1 MQRWILIFVAGFL
14 AVLCFHQTVAGLLY
28 VLGIFPSAPYSMA
41 PTQPL
46 GVPSVLSSSFWG
58 GLWALVMFLALD
70 RLSAR
75 HRWLK
80 ALLFGGLA
88 LTLVAIVVVFP
99 LKGYSL
105 PLARIP
111 VVFAL
116 GFIVNAAW
124 GVGTLLLARL
134 LGVKGAQL

>member
-14 AVLCFHQTVAGLLY
+14 AVLCFHQPVAGLLY

-41 PTQPL
+41 QTQPL
-46 GVPSVLSSSFWG
+46 GVPSVLSASFWG
-58 GLWALVMFLALD
+58 GLWALVMFLVLD

-75 HRWLK
+75 RRWLK

-99 LKGYSL
+99 LKGMNL

-111 VVFAL
+111 IVFLL
-116 GFIVNAAW
+116 GFTVNAAW
-124 GVGTLLLARL
+124 GVGTLLLAKL
-134 LGVKGAQL
+134 FGVKGAQF